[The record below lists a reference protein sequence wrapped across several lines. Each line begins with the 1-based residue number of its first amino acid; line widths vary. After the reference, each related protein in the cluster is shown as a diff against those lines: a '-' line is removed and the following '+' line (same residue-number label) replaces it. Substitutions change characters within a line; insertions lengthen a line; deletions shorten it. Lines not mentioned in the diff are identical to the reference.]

1 MEFPGSPR
9 RKNINCSNLPLHF
22 VDWIKLNFSERMEF
36 FFLLKIYLN
45 LWKNS
50 IIDNKEMLNFA
61 IYFERN
67 IQP

>member
-1 MEFPGSPR
+1 
-9 RKNINCSNLPLHF
+9 
-22 VDWIKLNFSERMEF
+22 MEF

>member
-1 MEFPGSPR
+1 
-9 RKNINCSNLPLHF
+9 
-22 VDWIKLNFSERMEF
+22 MEF
-36 FFLLKIYLN
+36 FSIEN
-45 LWKNS
+45 LSKPVKNS